1 MLVHHKTLEWHKT
14 KTGQKLN
21 QRTKQFVNYLIR
33 MEITP
38 NFTSSGTTAS
48 QKNGMRSMRS
58 MRMRGM
64 ANRSNSN
71 ANAVWNVIELDD
83 DDENDVG
90 PTSMETKQSYPSAS
104 SMIQLTKPRPRGVT
118 MVKKGNQL
126 FPAKFNG
133 PITPQNSV
141 MRRTPSTSKY
151 SYKMR
156 NILQT
161 DLNMGMTEKFSAMRI
176 PATKQ
181 PRPVKGITT
190 SVSATSSHRRKIRKT
205 GSLHDAFSQDIQ
217 SLLQS
222 LHSDE
227 FVGTINPQYHARYI
241 SDESFK
247 PSAI

>member
-1 MLVHHKTLEWHKT
+1 
-14 KTGQKLN
+14 
-21 QRTKQFVNYLIR
+21 
-33 MEITP
+33 
-38 NFTSSGTTAS
+38 
-48 QKNGMRSMRS
+48 MRS

-64 ANRSNSN
+64 ANRSNT
-71 ANAVWNVIELDD
+71 NAVWNVIELDD
-83 DDENDVG
+83 DAENDVG
-90 PTSMETKQSYPSAS
+90 QDSLDTKPTAS
-104 SMIQLTKPRPRGVT
+104 SMIQFTKSKPRGVT

-133 PITPQNSV
+133 PITSQNSV

-151 SYKMR
+151 SYKMKA
-156 NILQT
+156 ILQT
-161 DLNMGMTEKFSAMRI
+161 DLNMAKEFSAMRI
-176 PATKQ
+176 PSTKQ
-181 PRPVKGITT
+181 ARPVTGITT
-190 SVSATSSHRRKIRKT
+190 SMSATSTHRRKIRKT

-247 PSAI
+247 KPSAI

>member
-1 MLVHHKTLEWHKT
+1 
-14 KTGQKLN
+14 
-21 QRTKQFVNYLIR
+21 

-38 NFTSSGTTAS
+38 NFTPSTTAAH
-48 QKNGMRSMRS
+48 QKNGMRS

-64 ANRSNSN
+64 ANRSI

-83 DDENDVG
+83 ENDVG
-90 PTSMETKQSYPSAS
+90 PTTLDSNQSFPSAS
-104 SMIQLTKPRPRGVT
+104 GMIQLTKPRPRGVT

-151 SYKMR
+151 SYKMKS
-156 NILQT
+156 ILQT
-161 DLNMGMTEKFSAMRI
+161 DLNMAKELSSTARI

-181 PRPVKGITT
+181 PRPVTGMTT
-190 SVSATSSHRRKIRKT
+190 SISATSTHRRKIRKT
-205 GSLHDAFSQDIQ
+205 GSLQAAFSQDIQ

-222 LHSDE
+222 LHSDQ

-247 PSAI
+247 PPAI